1 MRTAARPAAAR
12 PTAARPDP
20 DPDGVAL
27 AAATTAGVLAG
38 THLTAPPALV
48 LAVAVLA
55 VLALAAVG
63 RGASPRPQHLRG
75 LAAVAGV
82 RAGRWWP
89 HGARGPGR
97 GAVAGLLVLGT
108 LGVTGAAAASVRADA
123 VRSGVLLARAGQLGV
138 VQVAGTVAAEPRPL
152 PYRAR
157 ARWVVLSVDRVAAG
171 GRSWRTRERAGLALP
186 AGGGSLGVGDRLRLR
201 AGVGRARSSDRLGH
215 RPPVTLRHPRV
226 EAWAPAASALLR
238 GSEAI
243 RAAARGRAMASL
255 PPERA
260 GLLVGMALGDTSLLP
275 GDLEGTFRAAG
286 LTHLMAVSG
295 ANLAVVLGAGLWLA
309 AAAGAARPLLVAVG
323 IALVGLLV
331 LLTRW
336 EPSVLRA
343 GVMAVLVLLGV
354 VTGRG
359 PGGRRA
365 LCLAVV
371 VLLLADPGLA
381 SALGFQLSVAAT
393 AGVLWAGPLAGR
405 ALPRWVPDRARA
417 AAGITLGAQ
426 AVALPALALALGRLS
441 PASLPAN
448 LAGLPLAGGPMLLGT
463 VAAVAAPVAPW
474 ASTLACR
481 LADPF
486 LVGLIA
492 VARWA
497 AGLPGASL
505 TLSGPLRAVPAVV
518 ALVLV
523 LAAVLPGH
531 PATPGRAVPPAG
543 R

>member
-1 MRTAARPAAAR
+1 
-12 PTAARPDP
+12 
-20 DPDGVAL
+20 
-27 AAATTAGVLAG
+27 
-38 THLTAPPALV
+38 
-48 LAVAVLA
+48 
-55 VLALAAVG
+55 
-63 RGASPRPQHLRG
+63 
-75 LAAVAGV
+75 
-82 RAGRWWP
+82 
-89 HGARGPGR
+89 
-97 GAVAGLLVLGT
+97 
-108 LGVTGAAAASVRADA
+108 
-123 VRSGVLLARAGQLGV
+123 
-138 VQVAGTVAAEPRPL
+138 
-152 PYRAR
+152 
-157 ARWVVLSVDRVAAG
+157 
-171 GRSWRTRERAGLALP
+171 
-186 AGGGSLGVGDRLRLR
+186 
-201 AGVGRARSSDRLGH
+201 
-215 RPPVTLRHPRV
+215 
-226 EAWAPAASALLR
+226 
-238 GSEAI
+238 
-243 RAAARGRAMASL
+243 
-255 PPERA
+255 
-260 GLLVGMALGDTSLLP
+260 
-275 GDLEGTFRAAG
+275 
-286 LTHLMAVSG
+286 
-295 ANLAVVLGAGLWLA
+295 
-309 AAAGAARPLLVAVG
+309 VAVG

-381 SALGFQLSVAAT
+381 GALGFQLSVAAT

-523 LAAVLPGH
+523 LAAVAPGH